1 MPSLLDTNICIHLI
15 NGDFDLSAKLK
26 QVKVENCYLSE
37 LSLAELLF
45 GVENSAL
52 TRREINRYNVRN
64 FQRLFDDR
72 ILPVSGAIETY
83 AVQKAHLRRIG
94 RPQAEF
100 DMLIGSTAIA
110 YKLTL
115 VTRNT
120 RHFEYMT
127 PLKLENWIDN
137 P

>member
-1 MPSLLDTNICIHLI
+1 MR
-15 NGDFDLSAKLK
+15 
-26 QVKVENCYLSE
+26 Q
-37 LSLAELLF
+37 
-45 GVENSAL
+45 
-52 TRREINRYNVRN
+52 

-83 AVQKAHLRRIG
+83 AVQKVHLRRIG

-100 DMLIGSTAIA
+100 DLLIGSTAIA
-110 YKLTL
+110 YQLTL

-120 RHFEYMT
+120 RHFEFMA
-127 PLKLENWIDN
+127 PLQLENWIDQ